1 MGHGAFAFTRQCRFQ
16 TGNACYPIALV
27 DEVNM
32 IYSTMGIDIWEVIG
46 AAKTKPFGFM
56 PSYPGPGLGGHYI
69 RSIRFISHG
78 RLANTVNI
86 RISSSWPARSIHGCP
101 STLCTPSRMHSI
113 PATNL
118 ASGRGAIEDTRNAMA
133 DMPVSRGKVWKR
145 NQGHRGLYGLDRY
158 S

>member
-27 DEVNM
+27 NEVNM
-32 IYSTMGIDIWEVIG
+32 IYSAMGIDIWEVIG

-86 RISSSWPARSIHGCP
+86 CVSSSWPTRSIHGCP
-101 STLCTPSRMHSI
+101 EHVVYTVADALNTQCKPIKRSNILILSLAYEPNVDDERESPSYVLMKL
-113 PATNL
+113 L
-118 ASGRGAIEDTRNAMA
+118 AERGAEIT
-133 DMPVSRGKVWKR
+133 
-145 NQGHRGLYGLDRY
+145 
-158 S
+158 